1 MSNALILSGGG
12 ARAAYQV
19 GVLKGLRDILPGNDK
34 NPFPI
39 VCGTS
44 AGAINAVS
52 LACRADNFS
61 GAVDNLEN
69 FWANIT
75 ADHVF
80 KSGFWDVAKGGMNLL
95 GSLFNNGV
103 GKRKPISLLNNQ
115 PLNDFLSQVINF
127 DRLGPMLD
135 KGALEAI
142 CVTAMGYSSGES
154 VSFFQDSSQAGMPG
168 HKEWRRHRRV
178 GQRQN
183 ISLQH
188 LMASSALP
196 TIFPTVKI
204 GNEYFG
210 DGAMRQLAPISPA
223 LHLGANRVFVIG
235 VSGNRNVEH
244 WHKKPAPARHSPS
257 IAQIIGHMFN
267 SAFIDSLEGDI
278 EHLDRVNALLKQ
290 IPAAAMDEAAYPLRP
305 IESLVIS
312 PSKPLD
318 KIAGRK
324 VRYLPPSLKMFFRS
338 TGATAAGGGS
348 AAASYLLFCPEYSQ
362 ELIELGYKDAMWER
376 DKIEAFFAQ
385 ENNPQE
391 NGDGAGG
398 LISRLINT

>member
-19 GVLKGLRDILPGNDK
+19 GVLKGLREILPVQTE

-52 LACRADNFS
+52 LASRADDFS
-61 GAVDNLEN
+61 TAVDNLEA
-69 FWANIT
+69 FWSELNAEN
-75 ADHVF
+75 VF
-80 KSGFWDVAKGGMNLL
+80 KTGWLDVAKGGLGLL
-95 GSLFNNGV
+95 GSLFNHGV
-103 GKRKPISLLNNQ
+103 GKSKPISLLNNQ
-115 PLNDFLSQVINF
+115 PLNDFLAKAIHF
-127 DRLGPMLD
+127 DRLDEMLD

-154 VSFFQDSSQAGMPG
+154 VSFFQDAKSTHA
-168 HKEWRRHRRV
+168 HKEWRRHRRI
-178 GQRQN
+178 GRRCD

-204 GNEYFG
+204 EDDYYG

-223 LHLGANRVFVIG
+223 LHLGADRIFVIG
-235 VSGNRNVEH
+235 VSDNRNPDS
-244 WHKKPAPARHSPS
+244 WNKKKPPVRHSPS

-278 EHLDRVNALLKQ
+278 EHLDRVNALLSE
-290 IPAAAMDEAAYPLRP
+290 IPQTELKEGAYALRP
-305 IESLVIS
+305 IESMVIS

-324 VRYLPPSLKMFFRS
+324 IRYLPNSLKLFFRS
-338 TGATAAGGGS
+338 TGATASGGGS
-348 AAASYLLFCPEYSQ
+348 AAASYLLFCPEYSR
-362 ELIELGYKDAMWER
+362 ELIDLGYKDAMWER
-376 DKIEAFFAQ
+376 AKIEDFFART
-385 ENNPQE
+385 EP
-391 NGDGAGG
+391 DSDPGASERSS
-398 LISRLINT
+398 LISRLINS